1 MIDFRKVI
9 DLSGQEGNKQYRN
22 SVFCSYFNEPERLL
36 SLCNA
41 VLETNYTDTAK
52 LNINTLEG
60 MFFDDQKNDISCTI
74 KNHFLILV
82 EHQTS
87 VNNNMPF
94 RCLSYVA
101 ELLNKLVK
109 DKQKIYRKALIKFPS
124 PKFFVLYDGDKA
136 EPLKKEMKLSDA
148 FDGDAK
154 SLELIVTA
162 YNINYGLN
170 QPLLV
175 RCNYL
180 NDYSILVGKVKEGI
194 RDGLARRDAI
204 GKAVK
209 FCIANGI
216 MKGYLEE
223 YSEEVFNMLAL
234 QWDKDSAIKASF
246 DDGFEDGLQ
255 VGRNNGIESVAL
267 NMLRRGKSFEDIQA
281 DTQLS
286 LKRIEE
292 LANMTKN

>member
-1 MIDFRKVI
+1 MIA
-9 DLSGQEGNKQYRN
+9 LSGQEGNKQYRN

-41 VLETNYTDTAK
+41 VLETNYTDIGK

-74 KNHFLILV
+74 ENHFLVLV

-87 VNNNMPF
+87 VNENMPF

-136 EPLKKEMKLSDA
+136 EPLKREMKLSDA
-148 FDGDAK
+148 FDGDDK
-154 SLELIVTA
+154 TLELIVIA

-170 QPLLV
+170 QSLLAK
-175 RCNYL
+175 CNYL

-194 RDGLARRDAI
+194 RAGLARRDAI
-204 GKAVK
+204 GTAVK

-223 YSEEVFNMLAL
+223 LSEEVFNMLAL

-292 LANMTKN
+292 LANMTKD